1 MLILCSGESSFK
13 NQPTTFWKLLYL
25 KSSSWI
31 PGYLRYTDQKSTDDC
46 PTLFLLKEILNWKP
60 SSAAACAKFG
70 NRALGRSQ
78 SQQTVLHL
86 TSSCINYCF
95 PPSSEKERS
104 KQTNRQDY
112 SSIPP
117 LSSHTSPKLCTKPP
131 RNAIHVCPHNDAC
144 FPPGAIREL
153 SRPGVSQDHMGKSS
167 SGILL
172 SQGSL
177 SGHQKHETQLSAGA
191 MSQPMPKKH
200 TGQCQQQ
207 LGLNFVPQVLFQSF
221 ELRTERRIKV
231 TTELLSLFPQ
241 KDQATFSENYNI
253 NTLSTRHG
261 PRNCMQLCSYRRAG
275 CIPQLLCREEGM
287 GRCCNP
293 NAPTP

>member
-1 MLILCSGESSFK
+1 MK
-13 NQPTTFWKLLYL
+13 K
-25 KSSSWI
+25 
-31 PGYLRYTDQKSTDDC
+31 
-46 PTLFLLKEILNWKP
+46 KEAN
-60 SSAAACAKFG
+60 
-70 NRALGRSQ
+70 
-78 SQQTVLHL
+78 
-86 TSSCINYCF
+86 
-95 PPSSEKERS
+95 
-104 KQTNRQDY
+104 KQTDKTTAVFHH
-112 SSIPP
+112 SPP
-117 LSSHTSPKLCTKPP
+117 TSPKLCTKPP